1 MVFGG
6 FVAQIPNEV
15 FILVHTVALFIG
27 IFFSLKKKKS
37 RLFILFALYSFAE
50 LSYLLYHLL
59 VFNMLFSHVLAESA
73 MITAILFIYIR
84 K

>member
-15 FILVHTVALFIG
+15 FIVVHAVALFIG
-27 IFFSLKKKKS
+27 IFFSVKKKKTQ
-37 RLFILFALYSFAE
+37 LFALFVLYSFAE

-59 VFNMLFSHVLAESA
+59 VFNMLFSHILAEVF
-73 MITAILFIYIR
+73 MLIAILIMCKR